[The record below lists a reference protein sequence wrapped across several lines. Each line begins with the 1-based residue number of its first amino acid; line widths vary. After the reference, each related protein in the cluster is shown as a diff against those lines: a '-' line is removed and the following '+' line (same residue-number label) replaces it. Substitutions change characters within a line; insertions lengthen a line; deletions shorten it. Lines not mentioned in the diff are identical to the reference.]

1 MIFNT
6 YWYVCFAAV
15 FFPLYWLLTRPAARM
30 AWLLTGCVVFHF
42 HFAGPAGVLPI
53 CVIGLSTYLLA
64 LTRHR
69 VLCLSGVIFCVLTL
83 IYYKYAVFLARDV
96 MAHLDPRWGDRLD
109 HQLQGVLP
117 GAPPLA
123 ISFFVFEFVHY
134 LIEVYRGGEP
144 IRRPVDFALFSIYFP
159 SLVAGPI
166 KRYQQ
171 YVPSLHAGL
180 ATVTVDDVA
189 AGAGRVAIGVIKKI
203 VLADNLTLVINQ
215 QGVHFANLTTGEAW
229 LFLTMLAARI
239 LLDFSGYSDMAIGFS
254 RMLAIPLAENFNFPY
269 AAASL
274 RDFWQRWH
282 ISLSTWIRDYIY
294 IPLGGSRWGLPRQVA
309 SGLLAFALCGLWHG
323 AAWHFVLWGLW
334 HGAGLVINSA
344 YATMMGPLG
353 RWIGRKLEELPE
365 VSWGIT
371 QLFVSLG
378 WLLFF
383 YEPAQAWAMALKL
396 FDLL

>member
-1 MIFNT
+1 M
-6 YWYVCFAAV
+6 
-15 FFPLYWLLTRPAARM
+15 
-30 AWLLTGCVVFHF
+30 
-42 HFAGPAGVLPI
+42 
-53 CVIGLSTYLLA
+53 
-64 LTRHR
+64 
-69 VLCLSGVIFCVLTL
+69 IFCVLTL